1 MGQLDTKKYIIVLF
15 ITVFLFIGAVS
26 LAGYLNN
33 KKIDQVKSIQ
43 DKISIDILSSETQFS
58 LLSELSCQDVS
69 RSNLSQELNSL
80 AEKIS
85 YSEENIGNTNNDV
98 IELKKFY
105 SLLEIKDFLLMKK
118 INERCNTKTYSILYF
133 YTTAKNCSECTKQ
146 GYVLTDLRQKYS
158 DLRVYSFD
166 YNLDL
171 SALRAMISIYKVEDT
186 KLPAIIIEDKLFTGF
201 RSTDDVEKLL
211 PDLVQEYQDA
221 EQAKIDAEKLNAEEE
236 NNSKHNE

>member
-1 MGQLDTKKYIIVLF
+1 MDQIDTKKYIIVFL
-15 ITVFLFIGAVS
+15 ITVGLFLGAIS
-26 LAGYLNN
+26 LSGYLNN
-33 KKIDQVKSIQ
+33 RKLAEVQGIQ

-69 RSNLSQELNSL
+69 RSNLSSELNSL
-80 AEKIS
+80 AEKIA
-85 YSEENIGNTNNDV
+85 YSENNIGNTNDDV

-133 YTTAKNCSECTKQ
+133 YTTEVNCSECTKQ
-146 GYVLTDLRQKYS
+146 GYVLTALREKYP

-186 KLPAIIIEDKLFTGF
+186 KLPALVVNDKLTTGFQSIEDI
-201 RSTDDVEKLL
+201 EKLI
-211 PDLVQEYQDA
+211 PDLVKEQEA
-221 EQAKIDAEKLNAEEE
+221 LEKAKAEEKE
-236 NNSKHNE
+236 STETE